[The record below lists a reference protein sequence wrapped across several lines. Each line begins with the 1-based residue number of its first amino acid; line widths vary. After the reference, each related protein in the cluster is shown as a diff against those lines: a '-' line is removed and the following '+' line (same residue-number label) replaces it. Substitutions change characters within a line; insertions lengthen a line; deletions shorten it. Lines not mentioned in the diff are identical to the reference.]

1 MKFSSWFH
9 VELVCFI
16 GFLVTSVQKIPQSP
30 ISKSMRPYSFV
41 PYFSKFKQYLN
52 SLVKI
57 NKMVKE
63 NTVNNQPSPSGLTS
77 MDTPSHISIDPLDFV
92 SLRNLWCSDYWKL
105 HSWLMPPAKLSP
117 RFLFSPPPP
126 HLRPK
131 GVHSFPS
138 GRVFRRS
145 ISSSMAEGG
154 EEIMHLYIFCLTDFQ
169 YAIIGYKGW

>member
-16 GFLVTSVQKIPQSP
+16 GFLVTSVQQIPQSP

-41 PYFSKFKQYLN
+41 PCFSKFKQYLN

-92 SLRNLWCSDYWKL
+92 SPKFSNLWCSDYWKL

-126 HLRPK
+126 TSGQGEFL
-131 GVHSFPS
+131 HSPQV
-138 GRVFRRS
+138 VFRRS

-154 EEIMHLYIFCLTDFQ
+154 GRKLCIYTFSVWLIFNML
-169 YAIIGYKGW
+169 

>member
-1 MKFSSWFH
+1 
-9 VELVCFI
+9 
-16 GFLVTSVQKIPQSP
+16 
-30 ISKSMRPYSFV
+30 MRPYSFV

-63 NTVNNQPSPSGLTS
+63 NSVNNQPSPSGLTS

-92 SLRNLWCSDYWKL
+92 SPKFSNLWCSDYWKL
-105 HSWLMPPAKLSP
+105 HSWLRPPAKLSP

-126 HLRPK
+126 HPPLRTK

-138 GRVFRRS
+138 GRVLRRS

-154 EEIMHLYIFCLTDFQ
+154 GRGNYAFTHFLFDWFSICYNWIQREIVNYDMKTTSVTNVAFSPMI
-169 YAIIGYKGW
+169 